1 MSHFTTI
8 NTRIKDI
15 DALRSACAELGVS
28 LEHNTTARGFGG
40 NHLDGD
46 FVLRLKGPYDVALRR
61 DKNTGDY
68 TLHADLWKGHV
79 ENELGQNFG
88 RLKQLYGIHKA
99 TLEARRKGMNVRRRQ
114 LPNGTIRLAICRV

>member
-40 NHLDGD
+40 NHLDGN
-46 FVLRLKGPYDVALRR
+46 FVLRLRGTYDVAHRR
-61 DKNTGDY
+61 DKNTEDY
-68 TLHADLWKGHV
+68 TLHADLW
-79 ENELGQNFG
+79 QG
-88 RLKQLYGIHKA
+88 R
-99 TLEARRKGMNVRRRQ
+99 VRWRSTQRSIIPAFQ
-114 LPNGTIRLAICRV
+114 DPVGFV